1 MGKVL
6 VAYATRGGTA
16 RDIAKAV
23 GAALRADGHDVRV
36 ADLKAKPAV
45 DGAELVVI
53 GSGINAG
60 SWYPEANAWLST
72 READLRAVRVA
83 VFNTCL
89 NAADPAK
96 RDDALGY
103 NRAVADRIRAA
114 ASESFAGRFVPE
126 HVSWWRRMFLRT
138 MQKPTQDHLDLDA
151 VRAWAA
157 TLSPLPR

>member
-16 RDIAKAV
+16 RDVAEVV
-23 GAALRADGHDVRV
+23 GAELRSAGHDVRV
-36 ADLKAKPAV
+36 ADLKERPEI
-45 DGAELVVI
+45 DGAELVVL

-60 SWYPEANAWLST
+60 TWYQEATAWVAAEEPL
-72 READLRAVRVA
+72 LRAARVA

-96 RDDALGY
+96 RAEALGY
-103 NRAVADRIRAA
+103 NRSTAERIGAEV
-114 ASESFAGRFVPE
+114 SESFAGRYVPE
-126 HVSWWRRMFLRT
+126 QVSWWRRMFLRT
-138 MQKPTQDHLDLDA
+138 MQKPTQDHLDLAA

-157 TLSPLPR
+157 SLPA